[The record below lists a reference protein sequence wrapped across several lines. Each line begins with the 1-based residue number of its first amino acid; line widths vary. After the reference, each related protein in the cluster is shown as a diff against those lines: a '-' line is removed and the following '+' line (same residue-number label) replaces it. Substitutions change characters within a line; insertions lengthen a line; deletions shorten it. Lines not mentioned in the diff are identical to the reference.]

1 MRNNAQKTSQHGALK
16 EDTSRKNPKYLIQLQ
31 NITKIYRQKGDQD
44 NVVLKDV
51 NFNIRDKEVIGILGP
66 NGTGKTTLVEMI
78 CQTKSPTSG
87 KIYYNF
93 AKGGLKDN
101 IGVQFQ
107 EGAWPPGLTARD
119 IIEFYLGIYTK
130 VTVERIREL
139 IEVFEIED
147 FYSNRPL
154 SRLSGGQKQRFNALL
169 AVLHNPKLIVF
180 DEITTGLDIE
190 LQYKILSYV
199 RKIARENE
207 HTILIVS
214 HGPEEIESL
223 ADRIIIIAEG
233 GIYVDYSLKEL
244 LAKYKT
250 VRNMLDLFFAGKLE
264 SNMVNHGT
272 EKTD

>member
-1 MRNNAQKTSQHGALK
+1 M
-16 EDTSRKNPKYLIQLQ
+16 
-31 NITKIYRQKGDQD
+31 
-44 NVVLKDV
+44 KDV
-51 NFNIRDKEVIGILGP
+51 NFNIKEREVIGILGP

-78 CQTKSPTSG
+78 CQTKSPTKG

-93 AKGGLKDN
+93 KKGGLKEN

-119 IIEFYLGIYTK
+119 IIEFYLGIYTT

-139 IEVFEIED
+139 IEIFEIEE

-190 LQYKILSYV
+190 LQYKILNYV
-199 RKIARENE
+199 RKIAAEHE

-223 ADRIIIIAEG
+223 ARRIIIIAEG
-233 GIYVDYSLKEL
+233 GIYVDYPIKEL
-244 LAKYKT
+244 LAKYKS
-250 VRNMLDLFFAGKLE
+250 VRNMLNLFFEGNLE
-264 SNMVNHGT
+264 SNMVHHNA
-272 EKTD
+272 EKTN